1 MSAHKRCSNCEK
13 SVLSRSKEG
22 YITVSRVCRAT
33 GEKISNSK
41 TSPAKSSV
49 YYMSRK
55 CDEFIARPEYA
66 NQFVN
71 PLDVAMDIV
80 DRGDK
85 IRDII
90 NPV

>member
-1 MSAHKRCSNCEK
+1 MGAHKRCSNCEK
-13 SVLSRSKEG
+13 SVQARGKDGLVL
-22 YITVSRVCRAT
+22 ISRVCKAT

-41 TSPAKSSV
+41 ISPAKSSV

-55 CDEFIARPEYA
+55 CEEFIARPEYSE
-66 NQFVN
+66 QFVN

-80 DRGDK
+80 DRSEK
-85 IRDII
+85 IKDII

>member
-13 SVLSRSKEG
+13 SVLARSKEG
-22 YITVSRVCRAT
+22 QVTISRVCKAT
-33 GEKISNSK
+33 GERISNSK
-41 TSPAKSSV
+41 TSPGKTSV

-55 CDEFIARPEYA
+55 CDEFIPRPEYV

-85 IRDII
+85 IKDII
-90 NPV
+90 SPV

>member
-13 SVLSRSKEG
+13 SVQSRSKDG
-22 YITVSRVCRAT
+22 LVTISRVCKAT

-41 TSPAKSSV
+41 SNPGKSSI

-55 CDEFIARPEYA
+55 CDEFIPRPEYA
-66 NQFVN
+66 DQFIN
-71 PLDVAMDIV
+71 PIDMAMDIV

-85 IRDII
+85 IKDII
-90 NPV
+90 SPV